1 MRHRRPIVPHRQ
13 CTAAP
18 PTVVRCR
25 PDAPPP
31 MSYGCS
37 SSSSPLL
44 ILISLHTI
52 FVQPP
57 AINSKQISIDK
68 KMYLET
74 YAK

>member
-1 MRHRRPIVPHRQ
+1 MLLLLL
-13 CTAAP
+13 
-18 PTVVRCR
+18 
-25 PDAPPP
+25 
-31 MSYGCS
+31 
-37 SSSSPLL
+37 PLL